1 LDNLPLTLLIGF
13 FAGFFGA
20 IPPGPL
26 NVSILRK
33 TLHGQRRDAFRVA
46 FGGAAIDALICGV
59 IGLGLGWA
67 LETIVTNRWV
77 RGFLALFLLA
87 YGLKLLFWDLKRE
100 ERVERLAAENN
111 NSEGSGDAASP
122 RRPTSRLPFL
132 TGILQ
137 GAANPALVVNWTL
150 LIGFLVGHRLLVPRP
165 VSAGAFAL
173 GVGIGV
179 FAWFSLVIEL
189 LSTVSA
195 RAGIWVKRSTIFAGV
210 LLVLFGVFFT
220 IRSVSGILGP

>member
-1 LDNLPLTLLIGF
+1 VDSLPLTLLIGF

-33 TLHGQRRDAFRVA
+33 TLHGHRRDAFRVA

-67 LETIVTNRWV
+67 LERMATNRWV

-100 ERVERLAAENN
+100 EEAERLAA
-111 NSEGSGDAASP
+111 ASDDGTGPGETPAP

-165 VSAGAFAL
+165 GSAGAFAL

-179 FAWFSLVIEL
+179 FAWFGLLIEL

-195 RAGIWVKRSTIFAGV
+195 HAGIWVKRSTALAGV
-210 LLVLFGVFFT
+210 LLVLFGIFFT
-220 IRSVSGILGP
+220 IRSVSGALGP

>member
-1 LDNLPLTLLIGF
+1 MDNLPLTLLIGF

-33 TLHGQRRDAFRVA
+33 TLHGQRRDAFKVA

-67 LETIVTNRWV
+67 LERVVTNRWV

-100 ERVERLAAENN
+100 EEVERLAAGNN
-111 NSEGSGDAASP
+111 TGGGSGEVAAA

-179 FAWFSLVIEL
+179 FAWFGLVIEL
-189 LSTVSA
+189 LSTVSD
-195 RAGIWVKRSTIFAGV
+195 RAGTWVKRSTAFAGF

>member
-1 LDNLPLTLLIGF
+1 MESLPLTLLIGF

-33 TLHGQRRDAFRVA
+33 TLHGHREGAFRVA

-67 LETIVTNRWV
+67 LATINMNRWV

-87 YGLKLLFWDLKRE
+87 YGLKILFWDLRRE
-100 ERVERLAAENN
+100 EEAERLAAESNN
-111 NSEGSGDAASP
+111 HVSGETPAPWRA
-122 RRPTSRLPFL
+122 TSRFPFL
-132 TGILQ
+132 TGLLQ

-165 VSAGAFAL
+165 LNAGAFAV
-173 GVGIGV
+173 GVGLGV
-179 FAWFSLVIEL
+179 FAWFGLVIEL

-195 RAGIWVKRSTIFAGV
+195 KAGAWVKRSTALAGV
-210 LLVLFGVFFT
+210 LLVLFGLFFT
-220 IRSVSGILGP
+220 VRSVSGILAP

>member
-1 LDNLPLTLLIGF
+1 MENLPLTSLIGVL
-13 FAGFFGA
+13 AGFFGA

-67 LETIVTNRWV
+67 LERIATDRWI
-77 RGFLALFLLA
+77 RGFLALFLVG
-87 YGLKLLFWDLKRE
+87 YGLKLLFIDLRRE
-100 ERVERLAAENN
+100 EEAERLAALND
-111 NSEGSGDAASP
+111 GSAAEP
-122 RRPTSRLPFL
+122 SRQRASRFPFL
-132 TGILQ
+132 SGILQ

-150 LIGFLVGHRLLVPRP
+150 LISFLVGHRLFVPHP
-165 VSAGAFAL
+165 LPAGAFAL

-179 FAWFSLVIEL
+179 FAWFALVIEL
-189 LSTVSA
+189 LSTVRA
-195 RAGIWVKRSTIFAGV
+195 RAGRWVKRSTALAGL
-210 LLVLFGVFFT
+210 LLVLFGIFFT
-220 IRSVSGILGP
+220 VKSVSGIVNP